1 MIVQFWKSEVHT
13 VAAGLSVHLLEDPGQ
28 GPLPRFPSCR
38 GPSASLGLRAH
49 LCDSCNRDLFD
60 PEPPACFRRTLVSE
74 PTWIVSPCRD
84 PSAKSLWGHGEG
96 RACGRWELGCVR
108 GGGAAYDSGS
118 RMARQLRANV
128 SPNSVLR
135 CTADA
140 VFPALAYNANTDAD
154 FPR

>member
-1 MIVQFWKSEVHT
+1 MEREEHAV
-13 VAAGLSVHLLEDPGQ
+13 
-28 GPLPRFPSCR
+28 
-38 GPSASLGLRAH
+38 
-49 LCDSCNRDLFD
+49 
-60 PEPPACFRRTLVSE
+60 
-74 PTWIVSPCRD
+74 
-84 PSAKSLWGHGEG
+84 
-96 RACGRWELGCVR
+96 
-108 GGGAAYDSGS
+108 GGNWDVCGAAYDSGS

>member
-1 MIVQFWKSEVHT
+1 MHAV
-13 VAAGLSVHLLEDPGQ
+13 
-28 GPLPRFPSCR
+28 
-38 GPSASLGLRAH
+38 
-49 LCDSCNRDLFD
+49 
-60 PEPPACFRRTLVSE
+60 
-74 PTWIVSPCRD
+74 
-84 PSAKSLWGHGEG
+84 
-96 RACGRWELGCVR
+96 
-108 GGGAAYDSGS
+108 GGNWDVCGAAYDSGS